1 MDNNPSIINATGG
14 ELTYNNSTK
23 TNKNNEVSVPSE
35 LIDTVNKI
43 IRENI
48 NDIDVQLNKDKIDN
62 LWKITIKPE
71 FQNGID
77 TGSLFIKKGSLEIRN
92 AKTGRFAGKAQLN
105 EMTTEELIKKNKP
118 SALSNISRNIAS
130 ISGQIQMAEISKKL
144 DVIHEKIDQLGQ
156 FLWKEKVSMV
166 HSINSVIEEA
176 IESLPNKNAMVRIND
191 CIKDL
196 KFLSDF
202 IEETIEEV
210 LSRKIE
216 YKLIQNFL
224 DGLKVWEWRSKYRN
238 EYNKKYNDEIQLF
251 MHEYSFLLDLYFQT
265 LGLIGTCY
273 QITNEYHHASKYY
286 RKIESKINYYTTEL
300 VSKLIYLLNVD
311 GISIND
317 DTSLLIIAERLKN
330 RKLPKTLLQEIN
342 LNDIKVDEVKN
353 MHKRL
358 VSQFEEIQISYDV
371 DTQLL
376 MGDINND

>member
-1 MDNNPSIINATGG
+1 MDNTPSIINTIGG
-14 ELTYNNSTK
+14 ELTYNDSKSKGND
-23 TNKNNEVSVPSE
+23 VSVPSE
-35 LIDTVNKI
+35 LIDSVNKI
-43 IRENI
+43 IQESIKNK
-48 NDIDVQLNKDKIDN
+48 DFPLNKDKIDD
-62 LWKITIKPE
+62 LWKISINTE

-77 TGSLFIKKGSLEIRN
+77 TGNLSIKKGSLEIRN
-92 AKTGRFAGKAQLN
+92 TKTGKFVGKAQLN
-105 EMTTEELIKKNKP
+105 DMTPEELIKKNNP
-118 SALSNISRNIAS
+118 STLSSISRNIAS
-130 ISGQIQMAEISKKL
+130 MSGQIQMAEISKKL
-144 DVIHEKIDQLGQ
+144 DIIHEKIDKLGQ
-156 FLWKEKVSMV
+156 FLWKEKVSSV

-176 IESLPNKNAMVRIND
+176 IESLPNKNVMVRIND

-216 YKLIQNFL
+216 YKLISNFI

-273 QITNEYHHASKYY
+273 QITNEYHHASKYF
-286 RKIESKINYYTTEL
+286 RKIESKINYYSTEL

-317 DTSLLIIAERLKN
+317 DISLLHIAERLKK
-330 RKLPKTLLQEIN
+330 RKIPKT
-342 LNDIKVDEVKN
+342 
-353 MHKRL
+353 
-358 VSQFEEIQISYDV
+358 
-371 DTQLL
+371 
-376 MGDINND
+376 

>member
-1 MDNNPSIINATGG
+1 MDNNPRIINTTGG

-23 TNKNNEVSVPSE
+23 TNKDNEVSVPSE

-43 IRENI
+43 IWENI
-48 NDIDVQLNKDKIDN
+48 NNNDIPLNKEKLDD
-62 LWKITIKPE
+62 LWKITINPE
-71 FQNGID
+71 FRGGID
-77 TGSLFIKKGSLEIRN
+77 NGSLSIKKGSLEIRN
-92 AKTGRFAGKAQLN
+92 AKTGQFVGKAQLN

-118 SALSNISRNIAS
+118 STLSNITRNIAS
-130 ISGQIQMAEISKKL
+130 ISGQLQMAEISKKL
-144 DVIHEKIDQLGQ
+144 DVIHEKIDLLGE
-156 FLWKEKVSMV
+156 FLWREKVSRV

-210 LSRKIE
+210 LSRKID
-216 YKLIQNFL
+216 YKLIPNFI

-251 MHEYSFLLDLYFQT
+251 IHEYGFLLDLYFQT

-286 RKIESKINYYTTEL
+286 RKIETKMNYYSTEL

-317 DTSLLIIAERLKN
+317 DVSLLHVAERLKD

-342 LNDIKVDEVKN
+342 SNDIKVDEVRN

>member
-48 NDIDVQLNKDKIDN
+48 NDIDVQLNKDKIDD

-77 TGSLFIKKGSLEIRN
+77 TGSLSIKKGSLEIRN

-238 EYNKKYNDEIQLF
+238 EYNKKYNDEIQLLCMSIVF
-251 MHEYSFLLDLYFQT
+251 YWIY
-265 LGLIGTCY
+265 I
-273 QITNEYHHASKYY
+273 
-286 RKIESKINYYTTEL
+286 
-300 VSKLIYLLNVD
+300 SKL
-311 GISIND
+311 
-317 DTSLLIIAERLKN
+317 
-330 RKLPKTLLQEIN
+330 
-342 LNDIKVDEVKN
+342 
-353 MHKRL
+353 L
-358 VSQFEEIQISYDV
+358 V
-371 DTQLL
+371 L
-376 MGDINND
+376 

>member
-1 MDNNPSIINATGG
+1 MDNPPNIINTIGG
-14 ELTYNNSTK
+14 ELTYRDSK
-23 TNKNNEVSVPSE
+23 SKGNEVSVPSE
-35 LIDTVNKI
+35 LIDSVNKI
-43 IRENI
+43 IQESI
-48 NDIDVQLNKDKIDN
+48 NNSDFPLDKNKIDK

-77 TGSLFIKKGSLEIRN
+77 TGNLSIKKGSLEIRN
-92 AKTGRFAGKAQLN
+92 AKTGKFVGKAQLN
-105 EMTTEELIKKNKP
+105 EITTEELIKKNKP
-118 SALSNISRNIAS
+118 STLSNISRNIAS
-130 ISGQIQMAEISKKL
+130 ISGQLQMAEISKKL

-156 FLWKEKVSMV
+156 FLWKEKVSRV

-210 LSRKIE
+210 LSRKID
-216 YKLIQNFL
+216 YKLIPNFI
-224 DGLKVWEWRSKYRN
+224 DGLKVWEWRSKDRN

-251 MHEYSFLLDLYFQT
+251 MHEYRFLLELYFQT
-265 LGLIGTCY
+265 MGLIGTCY
-273 QITNEYHHASKYY
+273 QITNEYHHASKYF
-286 RKIESKINYYTTEL
+286 RKIESKINYYSTEL

-317 DTSLLIIAERLKN
+317 DVSLLHIAERLKN
-330 RKLPKTLLQEIN
+330 RKLPITLLQEIN
-342 LNDIKVDEVKN
+342 SNDIKVDEVKN

>member
-1 MDNNPSIINATGG
+1 MDNNPSISNTIGG
-14 ELTYNNSTK
+14 ELTYSDSTS
-23 TNKNNEVSVPSE
+23 TGNDVSVPSE
-35 LIDTVNKI
+35 LIDSINKI
-43 IRENI
+43 FQENLK
-48 NDIDVQLNKDKIDN
+48 NDFPLNKAKFDD
-62 LWKITIKPE
+62 LWKITIKPD

-77 TGSLFIKKGSLEIRN
+77 NGKLTINKGSLVIRN
-92 AKTGRFAGKAQLN
+92 AKTGRFFGKAQLN
-105 EMTTEELIKKNKP
+105 EIRREELIKNSKP

-130 ISGQIQMAEISKKL
+130 ISGQLQMAEISKKL

-156 FLWKEKVSMV
+156 FSWREKVSSV
-166 HSINSVIEEA
+166 HSLNSVIEEA
-176 IESLPNKNAMVRIND
+176 IESLPNKNAMVRINE

-196 KFLSDF
+196 MFLSKF
-202 IEETIEEV
+202 IEKTIEEV

-216 YKLIQNFL
+216 YKLIPNFI
-224 DGLKVWEWRSKYRN
+224 DGLKVWEWRSKNRN
-238 EYNKKYNDEIQLF
+238 QYNKKYNDEIQLF

-273 QITNEYHHASKYY
+273 QITNEYNHATKYY
-286 RKIESKINYYTTEL
+286 RKIDTKIDYYSTEL
-300 VSKLIYLLNVD
+300 VSRLIYLLNVD

-317 DTSLLIIAERLKN
+317 DISLLHIGERLKN
-330 RKLPKTLLQEIN
+330 RKLPKILLQEIK
-342 LNDIKVDEVKN
+342 LNVIKVDELKN

>member
-1 MDNNPSIINATGG
+1 MDNNPSVINATGG

-23 TNKNNEVSVPSE
+23 INKNNEVSVPAE

-48 NDIDVQLNKDKIDN
+48 NDINVQLNKDKIDG

-77 TGSLFIKKGSLEIRN
+77 TGSLSIKKGSLEIRN

-144 DVIHEKIDQLGQ
+144 DAIHEKIDQLGQ

-273 QITNEYHHASKYY
+273 QITDEYHHASKYY
-286 RKIESKINYYTTEL
+286 RKIETKINYYSTEL

-317 DTSLLIIAERLKN
+317 DVSLLHIGERLKN
-330 RKLPKTLLQEIN
+330 RKLPKIILQEIN
-342 LNDIKVDEVKN
+342 SNEIKVDEVKN
-353 MHKRL
+353 MYKRL
-358 VSQFEEIQISYDV
+358 VTQFEEIQISFDV
-371 DTQLL
+371 DTQLFL
-376 MGDINND
+376 GDINND

>member
-1 MDNNPSIINATGG
+1 MNNNTIITNDTGG
-14 ELTYNNSTK
+14 ELTYNNKTK

-35 LIDTVNKI
+35 LIDIVNRV

-48 NDIDVQLNKDKIDN
+48 TDIDVQLNKDKIGD

-77 TGSLFIKKGSLEIRN
+77 AGNLSIKKGSLEIRN
-92 AKTGRFAGKAQLN
+92 AKTGRFVGKAQLN
-105 EMTTEELIKKNKP
+105 EMRADELIRKNNP
-118 SALSNISRNIAS
+118 SALSNISRNIVS
-130 ISGQIQMAEISKKL
+130 ISGQLQMAEISKKL

-156 FLWKEKVSMV
+156 FLWKEKVSRV
-166 HSINSVIEEA
+166 HSINSVIDDA
-176 IESLPNKNAMVRIND
+176 LESLPNKNAMVRVND

-202 IEETIEEV
+202 FEETIEEV
-210 LSRKIE
+210 LSREIE
-216 YKLIQNFL
+216 YKVIRNFI

-238 EYNKKYNDEIQLF
+238 EYNKKYNEEIQLF
-251 MHEYSFLLDLYFQT
+251 MREYSFLLDLYFQT

-273 QITNEYHHASKYY
+273 QTTNEYHHASKYY
-286 RKIESKINYYTTEL
+286 KKIETKINYYSTEL

-311 GISIND
+311 GVRID
-317 DTSLLIIAERLKN
+317 DDVSLLHIGERLRN
-330 RKLPKTLLQEIN
+330 RNLPKNILQEIN
-342 LNDIKVDEVKN
+342 SNDIKVDEVKN

-358 VSQFEEIQISYDV
+358 SSQFEEIQISYDV

-376 MGDINND
+376 MGDIDNV

>member
-1 MDNNPSIINATGG
+1 MDNTPSIINTIGG
-14 ELTYNNSTK
+14 ELTYNDSK
-23 TNKNNEVSVPSE
+23 SKGNEISVPSD
-35 LIDTVNKI
+35 LIDSVNKI
-43 IRENI
+43 IQESI
-48 NDIDVQLNKDKIDN
+48 NNNDFPLYKDKIDD
-62 LWKITIKPE
+62 LWKISINPE

-77 TGSLFIKKGSLEIRN
+77 TGNLSIKKGSLEIRN
-92 AKTGRFAGKAQLN
+92 AKTGKFVGKAQLN
-105 EMTTEELIKKNKP
+105 EMTPEELIKKNKP
-118 SALSNISRNIAS
+118 STLSNISRNIAS
-130 ISGQIQMAEISKKL
+130 ISGQLQMAEISKKL

-156 FLWKEKVSMV
+156 FLWKEKVSRV

-216 YKLIQNFL
+216 YKLISDFI

-273 QITNEYHHASKYY
+273 QITNEYHHASKYF
-286 RKIESKINYYTTEL
+286 RKIESKINYYSTEL

-317 DTSLLIIAERLKN
+317 DNSLLHIAESLKN

-342 LNDIKVDEVKN
+342 TNYIKVDEVKN
-353 MHKRL
+353 MHIRL

>member
-1 MDNNPSIINATGG
+1 MDNSPSIINTIGG
-14 ELTYNNSTK
+14 ELTYRDSPNTG
-23 TNKNNEVSVPSE
+23 NEVSVPSE
-35 LIDTVNKI
+35 LIDSVNKI
-43 IRENI
+43 IKERI
-48 NDIDVQLNKDKIDN
+48 NNNDFPLNKDKIDD

-77 TGSLFIKKGSLEIRN
+77 TGNLTIKKGSLEIRN
-92 AKTGRFAGKAQLN
+92 AKNGRFVGKAKLN
-105 EMTTEELIKKNKP
+105 EIRTEELIKKNKP

-130 ISGQIQMAEISKKL
+130 ISGQLQMAEISKKL
-144 DVIHEKIDQLGQ
+144 DVIHDKIDQLGQ
-156 FLWKEKVSMV
+156 FLWKEKVSRV

-196 KFLSDF
+196 KFLSAF
-202 IEETIEEV
+202 FEETIEEV

-216 YKLIQNFL
+216 YKLIQNFI

-286 RKIESKINYYTTEL
+286 KKIETKINYYSTEL
-300 VSKLIYLLNVD
+300 VSKLIYLLNID
-311 GISIND
+311 GVSIND
-317 DTSLLIIAERLKN
+317 DVSLLHIGERLKN
-330 RKLPKTLLQEIN
+330 RKLPEIVLQEIN
-342 LNDIKVDEVKN
+342 SNDIKVDEVKN

-358 VSQFEEIQISYDV
+358 VSQFEEIQISFDV

-376 MGDINND
+376 LGDINND

>member
-1 MDNNPSIINATGG
+1 
-14 ELTYNNSTK
+14 
-23 TNKNNEVSVPSE
+23 
-35 LIDTVNKI
+35 
-43 IRENI
+43 
-48 NDIDVQLNKDKIDN
+48 
-62 LWKITIKPE
+62 
-71 FQNGID
+71 
-77 TGSLFIKKGSLEIRN
+77 
-92 AKTGRFAGKAQLN
+92 
-105 EMTTEELIKKNKP
+105 
-118 SALSNISRNIAS
+118 
-130 ISGQIQMAEISKKL
+130 
-144 DVIHEKIDQLGQ
+144 
-156 FLWKEKVSMV
+156 
-166 HSINSVIEEA
+166 
-176 IESLPNKNAMVRIND
+176 
-191 CIKDL
+191 
-196 KFLSDF
+196 
-202 IEETIEEV
+202 
-210 LSRKIE
+210 
-216 YKLIQNFL
+216 
-224 DGLKVWEWRSKYRN
+224 
-238 EYNKKYNDEIQLF
+238 

>member
-1 MDNNPSIINATGG
+1 MENTPSIINTVGG
-14 ELTYNNSTK
+14 ELTYSDSKSKGND
-23 TNKNNEVSVPSE
+23 VSVPSE
-35 LIDTVNKI
+35 LIDSVNKI
-43 IRENI
+43 IQESI
-48 NDIDVQLNKDKIDN
+48 NNNDFSLNKDKIDD

-77 TGSLFIKKGSLEIRN
+77 NGNLSIKKGSLEVRN
-92 AKTGRFAGKAQLN
+92 AKTGKFVGKAQLN
-105 EMTTEELIKKNKP
+105 EMTTEELIKNNKP
-118 SALSNISRNIAS
+118 STLSNISRNIAS
-130 ISGQIQMAEISKKL
+130 ISGQLQMAEISKKL

-156 FLWKEKVSMV
+156 FLWKEKVSKV

-196 KFLSDF
+196 MFLSDF

-216 YKLIQNFL
+216 YKLILNFI
-224 DGLKVWEWRSKYRN
+224 DGLKVWEWGSKNRN

-251 MHEYSFLLDLYFQT
+251 MHEYGFLLDLYFQT

-273 QITNEYHHASKYY
+273 QITNEYHHASKYF
-286 RKIESKINYYTTEL
+286 RKIESKINYYSTEL

-317 DTSLLIIAERLKN
+317 DNSLLHIAERLKN

-342 LNDIKVDEVKN
+342 KNDIKVNEVKN

-358 VSQFEEIQISYDV
+358 VSQFEEIKISYDV

>member
-48 NDIDVQLNKDKIDN
+48 NDIDVQLNKDKIDD

-77 TGSLFIKKGSLEIRN
+77 TGSLSIKKGSLEIRN